1 MAKRGGFPGGG
12 MPGNMNNLMKQ
23 AQRMQRQMEE
33 QQKELEEKEFT
44 ASAGGGAVEVTLNGK
59 YEVTKISLDE
69 EVVDPEDIEMLEDL
83 VMAAVNSALR
93 QVEEASKANMSK
105 LTGVFRKAVTCS
117 KLPFIML
124 TCSIA
129 SDTFINGATNPSGTT
144 KDIKNTGSE
153 SVPSM

>member
-44 ASAGGGAVEVTLNGK
+44 ASVGGGAVEVTLNGK
-59 YEVTKISLDE
+59 YEVTKVSLDE

-105 LTGVFRKAVTCS
+105 LTGGLGGGF
-117 KLPFIML
+117 PF
-124 TCSIA
+124 
-129 SDTFINGATNPSGTT
+129 
-144 KDIKNTGSE
+144 
-153 SVPSM
+153 